1 MDNQPDLSVIKCFGK
16 CLDTDGSKT
25 PTGKKCL
32 LKFRSTAADGKPT
45 RSQLKQ
51 GLTFAVD
58 GNGAKPEIL
67 WSHTESVDDDA
78 TVVAYFV
85 PLKSGPQ
92 KITIRYNGRKLSP
105 QPLVIEAV
113 GPDADIEKLLSKV
126 TVHGRGYELGKAY
139 THNEF
144 VVDCSG
150 VQPPLGTLKV
160 HAKGPSRSSANL
172 NIYDNEN
179 GTYRIAYK
187 PTSPGQYTMD
197 IKIADT
203 HIPGSPFQ
211 IRVTE
216 FLSS

>member
-1 MDNQPDLSVIKCFGK
+1 MSNQPDLSVIKCFGK

-32 LKFRSTAADGKPT
+32 LKFRSSAADGKPT

-126 TVHGRGYELGKAY
+126 YFYRWRTSARVKIFRFFWVGNR
-139 THNEF
+139 TW
-144 VVDCSG
+144 
-150 VQPPLGTLKV
+150 
-160 HAKGPSRSSANL
+160 SRL
-172 NIYDNEN
+172 
-179 GTYRIAYK
+179 
-187 PTSPGQYTMD
+187 
-197 IKIADT
+197 
-203 HIPGSPFQ
+203 
-211 IRVTE
+211 
-216 FLSS
+216 